1 MKRKKIIEKIDD
13 TLEKYSSLKKKTKKE
28 KGYIIALEH
37 FKILLKL

>member
-1 MKRKKIIEKIDD
+1 MKRKEIIELIDETLEHYKIIN
-13 TLEKYSSLKKKTKKE
+13 KKTKEE